1 MSRSLTAPL
10 RVWAALIAAGL
21 LVGVIALVVDPQ
33 ATATAPR
40 IPTKASAQAEL
51 NALTVAPERSM
62 SGYSRDKFPHWE
74 TVSGTCN
81 AREQVLKRDG
91 INVSVNGSCYPT
103 SGRWYSP
110 YDNVTVYSASSVD
123 IDHVVPLAEAWRSG
137 ARSWSTSKRR
147 NFANDLY
154 WPQLRAASSSS
165 NRSKGD
171 RDPAAW
177 KPRSAYHCTYA
188 KMWIRTKY
196 RWNLTAQSAE
206 KTELQRMINT
216 C

>member
-1 MSRSLTAPL
+1 ML
-10 RVWAALIAAGL
+10 RLRAWF
-21 LVGVIALVVDPQ
+21 ALVVAALVIGAITLASDPQ

-40 IPTKASAQAEL
+40 IPTKATAQAEL
-51 NALTVAPERSM
+51 NALTVAPEGST
-62 SGYSRDKFPHWE
+62 SGYSRDKFPHWD
-74 TVSGTCN
+74 TVSGSCN

-91 INVSVNGSCYPT
+91 IDVAVNGDCYPT

-110 YDNVTVYSASSVD
+110 YDGVTVHSPSDVD

-137 ARSWSTSKRR
+137 ASSWSDAKRR
-147 NFANDLY
+147 EFANDLY
-154 WPQLRAASSSS
+154 WPQLRAASSAS
-165 NRSKGD
+165 NRAKGD
-171 RDPAAW
+171 RDPASW

-196 RWNLTAQSAE
+196 QWELTVQSAE
-206 KTELQRMINT
+206 KTELQRMVNT